1 MSAIHHSETSDWAAA
16 VLAFWFDE
24 VGEQAWFTAGQAL
37 DVQVAA
43 RFGDLNDR
51 LARGLIVPRLDSPQ
65 EVLAAILVL
74 DQFSRHLY
82 RGSPRAYACDAR
94 ARELTR
100 HAIENGLD
108 AVLGAHER
116 LFVYMPLQHSEDRQ
130 DQAESVRL
138 FEALGDERWTAFAVA
153 HRNVVERFGRFP
165 HRNPVLGR
173 VSTPEE
179 LQAIADGA
187 AW

>member
-1 MSAIHHSETSDWAAA
+1 MGDSTTSTWAAA
-16 VLAFWFDE
+16 VLDFWFAE
-24 VGEQAWFTAGQAL
+24 VGEQGWFQAGQAL
-37 DVQVAA
+37 DAQVEA
-43 RFGDLNDR
+43 RFRELHDR
-51 LARGLIVPRLDSPQ
+51 LARGEVVPRLDSAR

-100 HAIENGLD
+100 HVVGAGLD
-108 AVLGAHER
+108 EAFTASER
-116 LFVYMPLQHSEDRQ
+116 LFAYMPLQHSEDRA

-138 FEALGDERWTAFAVA
+138 FEAIGNPQWAAFAVA
-153 HRNVVERFGRFP
+153 HRNVIERFGRFP
-165 HRNPVLGR
+165 HRNEVLGR
-173 VSTPEE
+173 VSTPDEIE
-179 LQAIADGA
+179 AVAAGA

>member
-1 MSAIHHSETSDWAAA
+1 MRDPSIQDWAAA
-16 VLAFWFDE
+16 VLTFWFDD
-24 VGEQAWFTAGQAL
+24 VGEQGWFAAGPRL
-37 DVQVAA
+37 DAQVDE
-43 RFGDLNDR
+43 RFRDLHDR
-51 LARGLIVPRLDSPQ
+51 FAGGLVAPRLDSPQ

-94 ARELTR
+94 ARELAR
-100 HAIENGLD
+100 HAVETGLD
-108 AVLGAHER
+108 GALTPSER
-116 LFVYMPLQHSEDRQ
+116 LFAYMPLQHSEDRL

-138 FEALGDERWTAFAVA
+138 VEAIGNPDWTAFAVA

-165 HRNPVLGR
+165 HRNEVLGR

-179 LQAIADGA
+179 LEAIAAGA

>member
-1 MSAIHHSETSDWAAA
+1 MGEPAISSWAAL

-24 VGEQAWFTAGQAL
+24 VGEHGWFDAGQAL
-37 DVQVAA
+37 DVRVDTQF
-43 RFGDLNDR
+43 RDLHER
-51 LARGLIVPRLDSPQ
+51 LACGLLVPQLESPR

-82 RGSPRAYACDAR
+82 RGSPQVYACDAR

-100 HAIENGLD
+100 HAVATGLD
-108 AVLGAHER
+108 RALTPCER
-116 LFVYMPLQHSEDRQ
+116 MFAYMPLQHSEDRL
-130 DQAESVRL
+130 DQADSVRL
-138 FEALGDERWTAFAVA
+138 FEAIGNTRWTATAVA
-153 HRNVVERFGRFP
+153 HRNVVQRFGRFP
-165 HRNPVLGR
+165 HRNQLLGR

-179 LQAIADGA
+179 LEAIAAGA